1 MTDILIDSKAELS
14 RPASWLALD
23 RSLADLLRFRQSQS
37 GERAR
42 AAGGDLAV
50 IPNCASNSLARS
62 ASVTSSTALSRP
74 PQGQTMTSKSYVR
87 AYYDSLTI
95 PFVSCSN
102 ICT

>member
-1 MTDILIDSKAELS
+1 MTDILIDSKVELS
-14 RPASWLALD
+14 RPASWQLLAGPVNALKD
-23 RSLADLLRFRQSQS
+23 YQSQS

-42 AAGGDLAV
+42 AMGGDLAG
-50 IPNCASNSLARS
+50 IPNCSSNSLARS

-74 PQGQTMTSKSYVR
+74 PQGQAKTSKSYVR